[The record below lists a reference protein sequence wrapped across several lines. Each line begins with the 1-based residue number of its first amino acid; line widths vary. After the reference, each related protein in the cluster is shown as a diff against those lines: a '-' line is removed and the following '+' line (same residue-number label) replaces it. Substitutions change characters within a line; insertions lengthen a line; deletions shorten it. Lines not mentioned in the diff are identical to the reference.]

1 MFIFPEQLLTIL
13 FLGKNNNQ
21 LFFIE
26 ATQLV
31 KIISPVLLL
40 IALNVLNVSEL
51 ILEKKFLT
59 YLGAGLFV
67 LLISLLSIDALKLGL
82 PAKYAGYYPI
92 VIEGACLL
100 IYTFIVQKIRNE
112 NLFKV
117 IFTKGQNKVREIKSS
132 IG

>member
-21 LFFIE
+21 LFFNE
-26 ATQLV
+26 AAQLV
-31 KIISPVLLL
+31 KIISPVPLL

-51 ILEKKFLT
+51 ILEKKFLI
-59 YLGAGLFV
+59 YLGAGLLV
-67 LLISLLSIDALKLGL
+67 LLISLFSIDALKLGL

-100 IYTFIVQKIRNE
+100 IYSFIVQKIRNE
-112 NLFKV
+112 
-117 IFTKGQNKVREIKSS
+117 QSR
-132 IG
+132 